1 METCWCE
8 NATIQAT
15 IRSTMNLDYQ
25 AASEYQFNAWGEPG
39 PDGLPK
45 TGDDVA
51 AWVFKPTLMDYV
63 PPAGAASPA
72 ASQYPNSELRW
83 YEGSTS
89 VHLSP
94 GSYAYGQPYEYMT
107 VPARWD
113 LTVGHSLTLVLP
125 RGPIPW
131 IDPVKSSWDATN
143 KIGHYV
149 MFNAT
154 LALGSVTPLGTY
166 ALWDSSGNVMS
177 IAGPWDWGTSALPM
191 DSAPVIELVP
201 APSG

>member
-1 METCWCE
+1 MR
-8 NATIQAT
+8 AG
-15 IRSTMNLDYQ
+15 Y
-25 AASEYQFNAWGEPG
+25 Y
-39 PDGLPK
+39 
-45 TGDDVA
+45 VA
-51 AWVFKPTLMDYV
+51 AWVFKPTLMGYV
-63 PPAGAASPA
+63 PPAGGPSPA
-72 ASQYPNSELRW
+72 ASQSPTSERGW

-89 VHLSP
+89 VPLSP

-166 ALWDSSGNVMS
+166 ALWDSSANVMS
-177 IAGPWDWGTSALPM
+177 IARPCDLCTSALP
-191 DSAPVIELVP
+191 
-201 APSG
+201 

>member
-1 METCWCE
+1 
-8 NATIQAT
+8 
-15 IRSTMNLDYQ
+15 
-25 AASEYQFNAWGEPG
+25 
-39 PDGLPK
+39 
-45 TGDDVA
+45 
-51 AWVFKPTLMDYV
+51 
-63 PPAGAASPA
+63 
-72 ASQYPNSELRW
+72 
-83 YEGSTS
+83 